1 MQYLLLIYAEEEDLP
16 AMGGEWVDE
25 YHAFDARLGEAF
37 VTAARLHPV
46 ATATTQRVRDG
57 EVLTSDGPF
66 AETREQ
72 LAGFYLLEC
81 ADLDAALE
89 HAARLPA
96 ARVGSIEIRPVI

>member
-16 AMGGEWVDE
+16 EMGAELVDE
-25 YHAFDARLGEAF
+25 YRALNAGLGEVF
-37 VTAARLHPV
+37 ISAARLHPV
-46 ATATTQRVRDG
+46 ATATTQRVRNG

-66 AETREQ
+66 AETKEQ

-81 ADLDAALE
+81 ADLDAALG

-96 ARVGSIEIRPVI
+96 ARVGSVEVRPVI